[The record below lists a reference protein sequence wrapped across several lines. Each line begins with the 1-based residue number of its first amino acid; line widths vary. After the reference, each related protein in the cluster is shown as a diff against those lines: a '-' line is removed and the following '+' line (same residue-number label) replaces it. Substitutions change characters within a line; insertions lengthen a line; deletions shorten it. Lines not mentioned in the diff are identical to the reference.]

1 MAIANTFIT
10 LILLSLFVAVYP
22 SLPTLKDFES
32 ECWEFES
39 LRPHQLYQSCNS
51 ASNFLIA
58 FVAVPEFFVLQS
70 YPSAEGLALEIG
82 ITHRY
87 IMSGMLF
94 IVVCFA
100 FQSRNVEKVDNQKAI
115 LLGAA
120 IGFSAMCAVIIS
132 MPVFRGIPLSIPPMI
147 ATGTIAALS
156 FWSRSKLS

>member
-1 MAIANTFIT
+1 MPFKKMMSIAATVP
-10 LILLSLFVAVYP
+10 LI
-22 SLPTLKDFES
+22 
-32 ECWEFES
+32 
-39 LRPHQLYQSCNS
+39 
-51 ASNFLIA
+51 FLID

-94 IVVCFA
+94 MVACFA
-100 FQSRNVEKVDNQKAI
+100 FLSRNVEKVDNQKEI

-120 IGFSAMCAVIIS
+120 IGFSVMCAVIIS

>member
-1 MAIANTFIT
+1 MPYKIMMSVAAIVP
-10 LILLSLFVAVYP
+10 LI
-22 SLPTLKDFES
+22 
-32 ECWEFES
+32 
-39 LRPHQLYQSCNS
+39 
-51 ASNFLIA
+51 FLIA

-120 IGFSAMCAVIIS
+120 IGFSAMCAVIIF
-132 MPVFRGIPLSIPPMI
+132 MEGPLRGLPLPVPPMI
-147 ATGTIAALS
+147 ATGIIAALS
-156 FWSRSKLS
+156 FWSRWKLK

>member
-1 MAIANTFIT
+1 MPYKKMMSMVATVP
-10 LILLSLFVAVYP
+10 LI
-22 SLPTLKDFES
+22 
-32 ECWEFES
+32 
-39 LRPHQLYQSCNS
+39 
-51 ASNFLIA
+51 FLIG

-94 IVVCFA
+94 MVACFA
-100 FQSRNVEKVDNQKAI
+100 FQSRNVEKVDNQKEI

-120 IGFSAMCAVIIS
+120 IGFSVMCAVIIS

>member
-1 MAIANTFIT
+1 MPYKRMMSTVATVP
-10 LILLSLFVAVYP
+10 LI
-22 SLPTLKDFES
+22 
-32 ECWEFES
+32 
-39 LRPHQLYQSCNS
+39 
-51 ASNFLIA
+51 FLVA

-70 YPSAEGLALEIG
+70 YPSAEGLSLEIG

-94 IVVCFA
+94 MVVCFA

-132 MPVFRGIPLSIPPMI
+132 MPVFRGTPLSIPPMI

>member
-1 MAIANTFIT
+1 MPFKKMMSIAAAVP
-10 LILLSLFVAVYP
+10 LI
-22 SLPTLKDFES
+22 
-32 ECWEFES
+32 
-39 LRPHQLYQSCNS
+39 
-51 ASNFLIA
+51 FLIA

-94 IVVCFA
+94 MVVCIA
-100 FQSRNVEKVDNQKAI
+100 FLSRNVEKVDNQKEI

-120 IGFSAMCAVIIS
+120 IGLSVMCAVIIS

>member
-1 MAIANTFIT
+1 MPFKKMISIAAAVP
-10 LILLSLFVAVYP
+10 LI
-22 SLPTLKDFES
+22 
-32 ECWEFES
+32 
-39 LRPHQLYQSCNS
+39 
-51 ASNFLIA
+51 FLIA

-94 IVVCFA
+94 MVACFA
-100 FQSRNVEKVDNQKAI
+100 FLSRNVEKVDNQKEI

-120 IGFSAMCAVIIS
+120 IGLSVMCAVIIS
-132 MPVFRGIPLSIPPMI
+132 MPVFRGIPLSVPPMI

>member
-1 MAIANTFIT
+1 MPYKIMMSIVATVP
-10 LILLSLFVAVYP
+10 LI
-22 SLPTLKDFES
+22 
-32 ECWEFES
+32 
-39 LRPHQLYQSCNS
+39 
-51 ASNFLIA
+51 FLIA

-94 IVVCFA
+94 MVVCFA
-100 FQSRNVEKVDNQKAI
+100 FQSRNIEEVDNQNAI

-120 IGFSAMCAVIIS
+120 IGFSVMCAVIIS
-132 MPVFRGIPLSIPPMI
+132 MPVFRGTPLSIPPMI

>member
-1 MAIANTFIT
+1 MPFKKMMSIAAT
-10 LILLSLFVAVYP
+10 LPLI
-22 SLPTLKDFES
+22 
-32 ECWEFES
+32 
-39 LRPHQLYQSCNS
+39 
-51 ASNFLIA
+51 FLIA

-94 IVVCFA
+94 MVACFA
-100 FQSRNVEKVDNQKAI
+100 FLSRNVEKVDNQKDI

-120 IGFSAMCAVIIS
+120 IGFSVMCAVIIS
-132 MPVFRGIPLSIPPMI
+132 MPVFRGIPLSVPPMI